1 MTLALPVK
9 EARMKMIAAW
19 AGVPSAESI
28 FSLAL
33 WLAGIGHF
41 VVLIAS
47 FQVPRRLGWKE
58 DLAKLTPFNR
68 KLMWVHGGF
77 AVLTIIAFGILILTL
92 HDEFLSGDRAALGIA
107 AFIGVYW
114 AARIAVDF
122 TYYGH
127 KDWPS
132 GRGFIAGHI
141 LLTLL
146 FFFLSATNLS
156 VLLWRAW
163 LR

>member
-1 MTLALPVK
+1 MEMLAGWLGIYST
-9 EARMKMIAAW
+9 E
-19 AGVPSAESI
+19 GF

-47 FQVPRRLGWKE
+47 FQVPQRLGWKE

-92 HDEFLSGDRAALGIA
+92 HNDFLRGDRAALGLA

-114 AARIAVDF
+114 AARIVVDF
-122 TYYGH
+122 TYYEH
-127 KDWPS
+127 KDWP
-132 GRGFIAGHI
+132 RGPGFVAGHV

-146 FFFLSATNLS
+146 FLFLSATNLS
-156 VLLWRAW
+156 VFVWSVW

>member
-1 MTLALPVK
+1 M
-9 EARMKMIAAW
+9 EMIAVLL
-19 AGVPSAESI
+19 GISSAEGV

-47 FQVPRRLGWKE
+47 FQVPRRLGWKQ

-77 AVLTIIAFGILILTL
+77 AVLTIIAFGILMLTL
-92 HDEFLSGDRAALGIA
+92 HGELLRGDRAAMGLA
-107 AFIGVYW
+107 AFIGIYW
-114 AARIAVDF
+114 AARIVVDF
-122 TYYGH
+122 TYYEH
-127 KDWPS
+127 KDWPR
-132 GRGFIAGHI
+132 GRSFVAGHI

-156 VLLWRAW
+156 VFVWNAW